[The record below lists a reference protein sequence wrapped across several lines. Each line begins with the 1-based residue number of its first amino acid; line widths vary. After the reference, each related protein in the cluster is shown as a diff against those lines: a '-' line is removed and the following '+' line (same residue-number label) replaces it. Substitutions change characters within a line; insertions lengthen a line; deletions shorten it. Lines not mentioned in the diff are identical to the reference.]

1 MDEQLTILQF
11 NNLQLL
17 ENAKLK
23 IENANKLS
31 NEEIIE
37 LLITMYGEKYYKEMF
52 FNAMIGYLRNKVIT
66 YNQQT
71 LQACYYEH
79 ATHIYEVLELGGGNN
94 EN

>member
-37 LLITMYGEKYYKEMF
+37 LLITMYGEKYYKEML
-52 FNAMIGYLRNKVIT
+52 FNAMGVDCMLLLCFLNT
-66 YNQQT
+66 QS
-71 LQACYYEH
+71 LH
-79 ATHIYEVLELGGGNN
+79 
-94 EN
+94 

>member
-1 MDEQLTILQF
+1 MDEQLTNLQF

-66 YNQQT
+66 HNQQT
-71 LQACYYEH
+71 LQAFYYEH